1 MKSTWKQVNIKISSA
16 RQLQSKDDVET
27 VLLSSIYMI
36 SSIPLSELK
45 MVFTPWS
52 PKFSAWFP
60 KKNRNLQ
67 ATLKFLYKALSQ
79 YPLSYQGQHF
89 N

>member
-60 KKNRNLQ
+60 KKKTEISKRL
-67 ATLKFLYKALSQ
+67 
-79 YPLSYQGQHF
+79 
-89 N
+89 

>member
-45 MVFTPWS
+45 MVFTMV
-52 PKFSAWFP
+52 PKI
-60 KKNRNLQ
+60 
-67 ATLKFLYKALSQ
+67 
-79 YPLSYQGQHF
+79 
-89 N
+89 